1 MSFGR
6 LKLNLKKYHRMKT
19 KAFISWVLLSF
30 FIGGCEMHKKI
41 ADESEFTQSTK
52 GTFIKLWATLE
63 NDTLVSK
70 ELQGEL
76 IAVDS
81 AALYMLLI
89 DEKAEATCIAIERD
103 KVDYFDLYYA
113 RPKTSFWTIPILT
126 ALTATHG
133 IFFLISTPVSL
144 LVTSLTQAYVIRSSY
159 SESNSITIDELMPFA
174 RYPRGIP
181 HGLSLEDIY

>member
-1 MSFGR
+1 M
-6 LKLNLKKYHRMKT
+6 
-19 KAFISWVLLSF
+19 
-30 FIGGCEMHKKI
+30 
-41 ADESEFTQSTK
+41 K

-63 NDTLVSK
+63 NNTLVSK

-103 KVDYFDLYYA
+103 KVDHFDLYYA

-126 ALTATHG
+126 ALTTTYG

-144 LVTSLTQAYVIRSSY
+144 FFTSLTQAYVIRSNY
-159 SESNSITIDELMPFA
+159 SESNSITIDELMPFTRA
-174 RYPRGIP
+174 VF
-181 HGLSLEDIY
+181 HVA

>member
-1 MSFGR
+1 M
-6 LKLNLKKYHRMKT
+6 
-19 KAFISWVLLSF
+19 
-30 FIGGCEMHKKI
+30 
-41 ADESEFTQSTK
+41 K

-103 KVDYFDLYYA
+103 KVDHFDLYYA

-126 ALTATHG
+126 ALTTTHG

-144 LVTSLTQAYVIRSSY
+144 FFTSLTQAYVIRSNY
-159 SESNSITIDELMPFA
+159 SESNSITIDELMPFTRA
-174 RYPRGIP
+174 VF
-181 HGLSLEDIY
+181 HVA

>member
-1 MSFGR
+1 LGAAR
-6 LKLNLKKYHRMKT
+6 CT
-19 KAFISWVLLSF
+19 
-30 FIGGCEMHKKI
+30 KKI
-41 ADESEFTQSTK
+41 AHESEFTKSTK

-103 KVDYFDLYYA
+103 KVDHFDLYYA
-113 RPKTSFWTIPILT
+113 RPKTSFWTIPIRT

-144 LVTSLTQAYVIRSSY
+144 FFTSLTQAYVIRSNY
-159 SESNSITIDELMPFA
+159 SESNSTTIDELMPFTRA
-174 RYPRGIP
+174 VF
-181 HGLSLEDIY
+181 HVA